1 MIFKTLSYI
10 GENLNDNGV
19 VWAVGASILLN
30 SYGLADYPNDI
41 DILVDTNDIE
51 RVDKILKSI
60 GEKKERKE
68 SKIYSTKYFYE
79 YVVNGIDIDVMSGLN
94 INYNGGVFK
103 YTFDNKSISEFKNIN
118 GVNIPL
124 TSLED
129 WYVIYQLIPNREKKV
144 NFIEDYLISNGIKNK
159 GLLERTLKCEL
170 PDEVRNKIKK
180 TLILIIHTVLLKDC

>member
-19 VWAVGASILLN
+19 VWGVGASILLN
-30 SYGLADYPNDI
+30 SYGLADHPNDI

-68 SKIYSTKYFYE
+68 SKTYSTKYFYE
-79 YVVNGIDIDVMSGLN
+79 YVVNGIDIDVMAGLN

-103 YTFDNKSISEFKNIN
+103 YTF
-118 GVNIPL
+118 
-124 TSLED
+124 
-129 WYVIYQLIPNREKKV
+129 
-144 NFIEDYLISNGIKNK
+144 
-159 GLLERTLKCEL
+159 
-170 PDEVRNKIKK
+170 
-180 TLILIIHTVLLKDC
+180 